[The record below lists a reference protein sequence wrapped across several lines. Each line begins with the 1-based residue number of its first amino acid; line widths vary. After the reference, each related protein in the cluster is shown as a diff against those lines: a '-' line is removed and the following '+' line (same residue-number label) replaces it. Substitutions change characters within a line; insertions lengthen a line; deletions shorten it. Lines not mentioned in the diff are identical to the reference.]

1 MTEHIDPDRVT
12 SDIGP
17 FAIVPVWL
25 LETGASGNAIRIY
38 AMLASY
44 ADRTTG
50 AAHPARSTLAKRL
63 RISTDT
69 VDRGTR
75 ELEDLGAVTVQ
86 SRYKYDSAGGAPS
99 QTTNGYTIRFARPEG
114 RISAEHPGRI
124 SAAAGT
130 RPSKNQTKSN
140 PPVSPLATRGELV
153 PLTEVVDGPREIVAF
168 YVDSCRALGAD
179 PPSQATGL
187 VARHVKRLLDE
198 GQPPDVVAAAIT
210 LLVERRLH
218 PATLPTLILE
228 AVAGPREILRYGRG
242 VTTKMILD
250 ATQGMT

>member
-1 MTEHIDPDRVT
+1 M
-12 SDIGP
+12 
-17 FAIVPVWL
+17 
-25 LETGASGNAIRIY
+25 
-38 AMLASY
+38 
-44 ADRTTG
+44 
-50 AAHPARSTLAKRL
+50 
-63 RISTDT
+63 
-69 VDRGTR
+69 
-75 ELEDLGAVTVQ
+75 
-86 SRYKYDSAGGAPS
+86 
-99 QTTNGYTIRFARPEG
+99 
-114 RISAEHPGRI
+114 
-124 SAAAGT
+124 
-130 RPSKNQTKSN
+130 
-140 PPVSPLATRGELV
+140 V